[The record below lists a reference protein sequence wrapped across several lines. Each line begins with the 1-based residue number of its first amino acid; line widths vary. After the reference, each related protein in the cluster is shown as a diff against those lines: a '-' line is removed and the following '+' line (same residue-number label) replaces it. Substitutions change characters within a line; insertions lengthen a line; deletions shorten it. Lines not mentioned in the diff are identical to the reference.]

1 MIMMKNMKIKFISD
15 GNLPLSKIIEI
26 PIMTIA
32 IRAVLYKNNKYY
44 LQVSLEECLYK
55 I

>member
-1 MIMMKNMKIKFISD
+1 MIMMKIMEIKFISD

-26 PIMTIA
+26 PIMKIP
-32 IRAVLYKNNKYY
+32 IRAVLDKNNKYY
-44 LQVSLEECLYK
+44 LQVFLEECLYK